1 MSIALFSRR
10 KWSGIA
16 AAAGAGVAGLL
27 LAVVYPWVL
36 ESFLDRVGVRALAL
50 GMMLLIPGSLALRRR
65 TSGAPP
71 SAAVALAGVLP
82 ALAFGAL
89 LVTAAVAQEPV
100 ALRLISAVV
109 YAGLAAQFAAS
120 LRSEGSIVES
130 GARWLV
136 PEVPDFIRGYCR
148 VVTGIWAAFFA
159 GIAVALSFFAFDGS
173 PSRWQTLSG
182 WTVWTLI
189 GGISIAEFLV
199 RKSWFR
205 HYPHGGPFERF
216 WSTWFPSENT
226 PRGRRSMESIRRW
239 RERQRDGA

>member
-1 MSIALFSRR
+1 MSIVLFSRR

-89 LVTAAVAQEPV
+89 LVTASVTQEPV

-120 LRSEGSIVES
+120 LRGGGSIVES

-136 PEVPDFIRGYCR
+136 PEVPEFIRGYCR
-148 VVTGIWAAFFA
+148 VVTGLWVAFFTGVA
-159 GIAVALSFFAFDGS
+159 ALLAVFAFDVS
-173 PSRWQTLSG
+173 PSRWQALSG
-182 WTVWTLI
+182 RTVWILI
-189 GGISIAEFLV
+189 GGISVAEFLV

-216 WSTWFPSENT
+216 WSTLFPPEKTS
-226 PRGRRSMESIRRW
+226 RGRRSMESIRCW
-239 RERQRDGA
+239 RERQLDGD

>member
-10 KWSGIA
+10 RRTGIA
-16 AAAGAGVAGLL
+16 TAAGAGMAGVL

-36 ESFLDRVGVRALAL
+36 ESSLDRVGVRVMAL
-50 GMMLLIPGSLALRRR
+50 GMLLLIPGSLALRWRAP
-65 TSGAPP
+65 GAR
-71 SAAVALAGVLP
+71 SDRAMARAGTLS
-82 ALAFGAL
+82 ALAFGLL
-89 LVTAAVAQEPV
+89 LVAAAVTQEPV

-148 VVTGIWAAFFA
+148 VVTGMWAAFFA